1 MIARVV
7 AILSIVVVL
16 AALWDPSGAVLRDY
30 RFLSKNITSTLDQL
44 LNKSRYDKGI
54 RPDFGGS
61 PVTIRVNMHIKS
73 MGSVSET
80 DQEYVMDCYFRQSW
94 YDRRLE
100 FSFPGLDE
108 FSLSWLFLDRVWKPD
123 TFFLNG
129 KKSHLHRIT
138 VPNKFLRLRSDGFLM
153 YSMRL
158 TIKARCPMHLRKF
171 PLDSQSCPLLIG
183 SYGYRTNDL
192 VYEWDKVRPVVVED
206 NVELSQY
213 ELVNVTTEKLA
224 KFVREADEYS
234 VIRAEFHLRRNIG
247 YFVLQLYV
255 PCGLIVSCSWV
266 SFWID
271 PAAVPARVQLGVTTV
286 LSMTTIGFGGRAQM
300 PRVSYA
306 TALDSFV
313 IICFSF
319 VFAVM
324 IEYAAINF
332 LDKVA
337 GDMKKLLQERGA
349 RKKTLADPANLNTE
363 QPRSVSMLNISSPSS
378 HNYSETSDPDATG
391 DRDAHLKAPGLGER
405 RKSLVSLAAPLIDS
419 LKRNIERRKSEISLH
434 LPSLPVVSERRKSEA
449 SLAKPP
455 IPLITVTGN
464 EDDPEKPVEEEC
476 VREEIQR
483 KRHVAEV
490 EVVNISDDEVFEDVD
505 GQTDGNK
512 CDEGTCLRYVNIVIN
527 ILVTYVMKPCTS
539 WKEAKIMPREEDIH
553 RMIITGET
561 PDKFSRIDI
570 ESRKYFPV
578 AFCILIS
585 SYWVAYMYYITDEFP
600 LKEY

>member
-1 MIARVV
+1 
-7 AILSIVVVL
+7 
-16 AALWDPSGAVLRDY
+16 
-30 RFLSKNITSTLDQL
+30 
-44 LNKSRYDKGI
+44 
-54 RPDFGGS
+54 
-61 PVTIRVNMHIKS
+61 MHIKS

-94 YDRRLE
+94 YDRRLG

-138 VPNKFLRLRSDGFLM
+138 VPNKFLRLRNDGFLT

-158 TIKARCPMHLRKF
+158 TIKASCPMHLRKF

-213 ELVNVTTEKLA
+213 KLVNITTEHVG
-224 KFVREADEYS
+224 KFVRETDEYS
-234 VIRAEFHLRRNIG
+234 VIKAEFHLRRNIG

-332 LDKVA
+332 FDKIV

-349 RKKTLADPANLNTE
+349 RKKTLADPANLNAE

-378 HNYSETSDPDATG
+378 QDYSEVTG
-391 DRDAHLKAPGLGER
+391 DLDAHLKVPGLEER
-405 RKSLVSLAAPLIDS
+405 RKSLVSLAAPLVDS
-419 LKRNIERRKSEISLH
+419 LKRNIQRRKSEISLH
-434 LPSLPVVSERRKSEA
+434 LPSLPILSQRRKSEA

-464 EDDPEKPVEEEC
+464 EDDPERPVEEEC

-483 KRHVAEV
+483 KRHVPED
-490 EVVNISDDEVFEDVD
+490 EVVDISGDEVFEDVGD
-505 GQTDGNK
+505 QTDENK
-512 CDEGTCLRYVNIVIN
+512 YEEGKCLRHVNAAMN
-527 ILVTYVMKPCTS
+527 ILGKFVMKPWKS
-539 WKEAKIMPREEDIH
+539 WKEAKIAPREEDVY
-553 RMIITGET
+553 RMIVTGET
-561 PDKFSRIDI
+561 PNKFSRIDI
-570 ESRKYFPV
+570 ESRKYFPI

-600 LKEY
+600 VKEY